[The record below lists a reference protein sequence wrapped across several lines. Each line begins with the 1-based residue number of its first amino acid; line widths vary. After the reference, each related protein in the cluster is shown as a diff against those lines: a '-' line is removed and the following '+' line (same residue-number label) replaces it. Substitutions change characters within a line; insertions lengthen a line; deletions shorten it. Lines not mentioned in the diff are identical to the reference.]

1 MVNKNVVFRYI
12 DSMYCSEVGNLYSK
26 PPRITTLAYATSH
39 SYHAFSD
46 AAFGAFI
53 EGNTGLK
60 DKFHDMAKKVYTEID
75 KADIL
80 DMTVTAGDL
89 ALGAMSLYSGS
100 IEEANKYLLRAN
112 KTASRYTVEIN
123 QETTG
128 KDRALCRIL
137 MFHQLKFTSS
147 PAKQKD
153 IVESLVSGLLSECDG
168 QVGLLSVSDRT
179 MLVLVLSLKV
189 ISSIRYIQEQGRSI
203 TVAEKAMFYLLLTQA
218 EEGSRYPV
226 ATHARVLLHL
236 ARTSISIAS
245 RNNDRAFKHAERALS
260 ILMEMDPSSTV
271 LSTFLLKSLI
281 EVFATIECAEKF
293 MVCLD
298 LMRDLSTKW
307 SLARLMSN
315 VVLAMVSRVPPNAV
329 VDSYKRYSNLFKI
342 FNVHS
347 VAAMLQKLQEQG
359 CNLLASEPL
368 FAIAN
373 RTKRQGSSHIQSQ
386 LSPIMSPSTTSTE
399 SVTGDA
405 NVNQPS
411 TSLLDSGD
419 FCFENSF
426 LDPPNSLLSHEWDVP
441 QDISLDS
448 LALPQDERLD
458 DYLTL

>member
-1 MVNKNVVFRYI
+1 MSDSKQKKRKRQSEKTWACASCKKRHEKCSGGSPCDRCAKSNIKCVYPLKRKRGPRVGFRQKYFDRIAELERIVERQNNELDVLRTAPSQQQIYSNSLMCAGVDTQMVNKNVVFRYI

-315 VVLAMVSRVPPNAV
+315 VVLAMVSRVPPNV
-329 VDSYKRYSNLFKI
+329 
-342 FNVHS
+342 
-347 VAAMLQKLQEQG
+347 Q
-359 CNLLASEPL
+359 
-368 FAIAN
+368 
-373 RTKRQGSSHIQSQ
+373 
-386 LSPIMSPSTTSTE
+386 
-399 SVTGDA
+399 
-405 NVNQPS
+405 
-411 TSLLDSGD
+411 
-419 FCFENSF
+419 
-426 LDPPNSLLSHEWDVP
+426 
-441 QDISLDS
+441 ISLFF
-448 LALPQDERLD
+448 
-458 DYLTL
+458 